1 MCIVEMLTN
10 ISSIL
15 GTIIAICALC
25 YTKHTYEENV
35 KHDRIRATVSDFPQ
49 LRKNNQELVLN
60 ISDLDER
67 EKELCLKCY
76 LSQMEHF
83 AVGINSGAYDLET
96 VNRMSGGM
104 LVNQYKR
111 VTKNFI
117 NDRRNNKKHT
127 EVGKEKVYCEYEK
140 MIKNLYKLRS
150 IEDEAEW
157 KENFCEKD
165 RGDKS

>member
-1 MCIVEMLTN
+1 
-10 ISSIL
+10 
-15 GTIIAICALC
+15 
-25 YTKHTYEENV
+25 
-35 KHDRIRATVSDFPQ
+35 
-49 LRKNNQELVLN
+49 
-60 ISDLDER
+60 
-67 EKELCLKCY
+67 
-76 LSQMEHF
+76 MEHF

>member
-76 LSQMEHF
+76 LGQMEHF
-83 AVGINSGAYDLET
+83 AVGINSGAYDLKT

-104 LVNQYKR
+104 LVNQYKHLTR
-111 VTKNFI
+111 EFI
-117 NDRRNNKKHT
+117 GDRRNNKKHS
-127 EVGKEKVYCEYEK
+127 EVHNEKVYCEYIK
-140 MIKNLYKLRS
+140 MMKKLYKLRK
-150 IEDEAEW
+150 IKAEW
-157 KENFCEKD
+157 EEPPMKRERDDE
-165 RGDKS
+165 G